1 MRSDMENKHA
11 ALHCPKRGFVRR
23 ERKLP
28 PSVIV
33 HCCAGWGKSVFLAQL
48 ERDLSE
54 KAAAFSLEG
63 ARGAEDV
70 TALLRTAAE
79 RLTGKE
85 FDDSFDVSDFIRL
98 AEERQWVILA
108 DDLDRARASVGII
121 RRLIMSASENGFRFV
136 GACRRVPGGLLNA
149 FPDGDCAEMTA
160 RELAFT
166 DEETLQMLGLY
177 GAGKIPVTM
186 ETAAALARYTGG
198 FPAAQLFMLDRTE
211 NSDTIALAADAR
223 LKRYIESN
231 ILGELDAGLSS
242 YLKRAALL
250 EEYGVDLGESLSH
263 SAADG
268 CAIDPSELFSDGIIA
283 KSGEKYALTP
293 VMRQTLSG
301 MLTAGERR
309 KLFVETVKGFI
320 ESNGIS
326 EAIAMLDKCKDA
338 SAVESVLLNC
348 GAKLLENC
356 EFELIGYCADILDRL
371 GKPARAETLGILAQ
385 YYYYKGDFS
394 RMEGCYNRAD
404 SMFGKDNIYSACR
417 KLYNGLLRYEK
428 NRALYSRNV
437 IDAEKFLREN
447 NAPLP
452 FLYGVERERL
462 DRILRGGAKSDG
474 SLCVRRFGRFS
485 VTSSVNGYEL
495 QWRTKKAYELMAYML
510 ENGGKPVS
518 RDKLINVLW
527 PYEVPNNA
535 VAMLHNII
543 YSIRKELSAAG
554 TDNFIQYAHKYY
566 SLDMSQIKD
575 EDKDIFHICDAYTGG
590 SMSEVIERRDTLRG
604 YWGEYLEGI
613 DRDWANNLRE
623 HYDKCFVDVSL
634 TLAEYYH
641 EQGDYTSELSVL
653 NNAAA
658 LDPYSEKIVR
668 DILFCYVAQ
677 GRPNKAKEKY
687 ESFSEFI
694 GNELG
699 ITPGKW
705 LRGEFLSC
713 FSEE

>member
-1 MRSDMENKHA
+1 MENKRA

-23 ERKLP
+23 ERELP

-33 HCCAGWGKSVFLAQL
+33 HCCAGWGKSVYLAQL
-48 ERDLSE
+48 ERDFSE

-70 TALLRTAAE
+70 TALLRAAAK
-79 RLTGKE
+79 RLTGE
-85 FDDSFDVSDFIRL
+85 ELAVGFDVSDFIRL

-108 DDLDRARASVGII
+108 DDLDRAPDSASIGII

-136 GACRRVPGGLLNA
+136 GACRRVPGILLNA

-166 DEETLQMLGLY
+166 NEETLQMLALY

-186 ETAAALARYTGG
+186 ETAAALAKYTGG
-198 FPAAQLFMLDRTE
+198 FPAAQLFMLDRAEST
-211 NSDTIALAADAR
+211 DTISLAADAR

-231 ILGELDAGLSS
+231 ILGELDAGVSS

-250 EEYGVDLGESLSH
+250 EEYGVDFGESLS
-263 SAADG
+263 APPPDG
-268 CAIDPSELFSDGIIA
+268 YSIDPGELFSDGIIA
-283 KSGEKYALTP
+283 RSGEKYALTP
-293 VMRQTLSG
+293 IMRQTLSG
-301 MLTAGERR
+301 MLTAREHKNLFGEAM
-309 KLFVETVKGFI
+309 KDFI
-320 ESNGIS
+320 EGGRVVK
-326 EAIAMLDKCKDA
+326 AIAMLDKCKDA

-356 EFELIGYCADILDRL
+356 EFEFIGYCAEIFDRL

-394 RMEGCYNRAD
+394 KMEDCYNRAD

-428 NRALYSRNV
+428 NRALYSQNV

-462 DRILRGGAKSDG
+462 DIILRGAKPCG
-474 SLCVRRFGRFS
+474 CLCIRRFGRFS
-485 VTSSVNGYEL
+485 VTSSINGYEL
-495 QWRTKKAYELMAYML
+495 QWRTKKALELMAYML
-510 ENGGKPVS
+510 ENGRKPIS
-518 RDKLINVLW
+518 REKLLNVLW

-543 YSIRKELSAAG
+543 YNIRKELLAAG
-554 TDNFIQYAHKYY
+554 TDNFIRYAHKYY
-566 SLDMSQIKD
+566 SLDMSQVKD

-590 SMSEVIERRDTLRG
+590 SVSEVIECRDTLRG

-613 DRDWANNLRE
+613 DHDWANNLRE
-623 HYDKCFVDVSL
+623 HYDKCFVDISL

-641 EQGDYTSELSVL
+641 EQEDYSSELSIL

-668 DILFCYVAQ
+668 DILFCYIAQ
-677 GRPNKAKEKY
+677 GRPNKAKERY
-687 ESFSEFI
+687 ESFSKFI

-705 LRGEFLSC
+705 LRNEFLSC